1 MYGTPTLFYGPSA
14 HEEATTLASST
25 GFLLESI
32 GKDGLKVQ
40 DSRDLV
46 ALSLEGVAGESVPSV
61 VVGPIDKATVE
72 AADALLKTLEE
83 TEGTRLLNIIL
94 WAEDLHG
101 VRPTIQS
108 RCNCVWSTRLHDG
121 DLLPPPGLEPS
132 RFLDLYASGPGSHPE
147 AMALLLKQ
155 DDWQGFLASVLDAA
169 AIELRSTSVPSRRQL
184 LESLW
189 LSCRPIV
196 GREGPG
202 VVLPVAKIFC
212 GFRT

>member
-1 MYGTPTLFYGPSA
+1 MYGTPILFYGPSA
-14 HEEATTLASST
+14 QEEAINLASSV
-25 GFLLESI
+25 GFFLESI

-46 ALSLEGVAGESVPSV
+46 ALSLEGVVGESVPSV
-61 VVGPIDKATVE
+61 VVGPIDRATVE
-72 AADALLKTLEE
+72 ASDALLKTLEE

-101 VRPTIQS
+101 VRLTIQS
-108 RCNCVWSTRLHDG
+108 RCNCVWSTRLYDG
-121 DLLPPPGLEPS
+121 DLLPSPGLEPS
-132 RFLDLYASGPGSHPE
+132 RFLDLFVSGPSSHPE

-169 AIELRSTSVPSRRQL
+169 AIELRSAPPPDRRRL
-184 LESLW
+184 VESLW
-189 LSCRPIV
+189 LSCRPIL
-196 GREGPG
+196 GRVGPG

-212 GFRT
+212 GSPA